1 MLLIG
6 LLIAVAV
13 AVFAA
18 VVAAENWGGD
28 TFTVNGFGHVLGHLT
43 LAEIFLAGVVLT
55 ALFFVAL
62 WMMSI
67 SSRMRRRASSRR
79 RAETRAAREE
89 HEAVV
94 AERDRLSTEL
104 EAERGGRA
112 RDVPA
117 GERPVAYP
125 RASDVYGDRVDSAN
139 VDAAASSRENA

>member
-13 AVFAA
+13 VVFVG
-18 VVAAENWGGD
+18 VVLAENWGGS
-28 TFTVNGFGHVLGHLT
+28 TFTVDGFGRVLGHLT

-67 SSRMRRRASSRR
+67 SSRLRRRASSRR

-89 HEAVV
+89 HDSLV

-104 EAERGGRA
+104 EAARVGRA
-112 RDVPA
+112 DRTVAD
-117 GERPVAYP
+117 RPVAYP
-125 RASDVYGDRVDSAN
+125 RASDVYGDRVDPSN
-139 VDAAASSRENA
+139 IDAGATYRENA